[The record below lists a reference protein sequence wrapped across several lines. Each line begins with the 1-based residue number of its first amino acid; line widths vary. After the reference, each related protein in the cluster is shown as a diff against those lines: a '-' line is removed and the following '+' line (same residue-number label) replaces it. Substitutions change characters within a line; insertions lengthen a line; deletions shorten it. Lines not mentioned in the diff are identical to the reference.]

1 MSRPGTVQDRAEILR
16 LARLL
21 RKQPEELEFLL
32 AVPDA
37 DLRAFRDQVTESLF
51 GAHAAALRRLGS
63 AAKLLPNPVIA
74 KVGSTVFGPLLCAR
88 VAGELDP
95 GKATDVAKRLP
106 ESFLADVAVEL
117 DPRRAQRIIEALPTD
132 TVVRTAVV
140 LAGRDDWITL
150 GRFVGFLPEEKIG
163 ACLRALDDTHILR
176 TAFAVDDPSAVP
188 TVIDLLPA
196 QRLTGLLRAAADG
209 DLWPTLLTI
218 VGQLRDEQVA
228 QLAGLLGGLDDG
240 VLPGLLD
247 VVAEHDLWDTLLPL
261 AAAMPADSQQALA
274 DAAGRLTLDTRTVI
288 AQRAKAI
295 GVLDDL
301 GPLAV
306 ALGEAAA

>member
-1 MSRPGTVQDRAEILR
+1 MSAPQTVQDRAEILR

-21 RKQPEELEFLL
+21 RKRPEDLEFLL
-32 AVPDA
+32 TVDDA
-37 DLRAFRDQVTESLF
+37 ELRAFREQVTESLF

-63 AAKLLPNPVIA
+63 AAKLLPNPIIA
-74 KVGSTVFGPLLCAR
+74 KVGQTVFGPLLCAR

-106 ESFLADVAVEL
+106 TSFLADVAVEL

-132 TVVRTAVV
+132 TVAKTAVE

-150 GRFVGFLPEEKIG
+150 GRFVGFLPEEKIA

-188 TVIDLLPA
+188 TVIDLLPEK
-196 QRLTGLLRAAADG
+196 RLVGLLRAASDG
-209 DLWPTLLTI
+209 RLWPTLLTI
-218 VGQLRDEQVA
+218 VAQLRDDQVA
-228 QLAGLLGGLDDG
+228 ELAGLLGDLDDG
-240 VLPGLLD
+240 VLTGLLE
-247 VVAEHDLWDTLLPL
+247 VVAEHDLWDKLLPL
-261 AAAMPADSQQALA
+261 AAALPTAAQEVLA
-274 DAAGRLTLDTRTVI
+274 DAAGRLPADTRTVI
-288 AQRAKAI
+288 VQRAEAL
-295 GVLDDL
+295 GVLGDL